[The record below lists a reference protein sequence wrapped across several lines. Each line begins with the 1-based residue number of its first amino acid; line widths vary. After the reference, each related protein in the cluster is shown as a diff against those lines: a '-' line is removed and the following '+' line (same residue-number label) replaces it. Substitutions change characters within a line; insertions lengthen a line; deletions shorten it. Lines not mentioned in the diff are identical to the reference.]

1 MYLQPNDTIR
11 KYKSVEYTSL
21 GRTGLQVSKIC
32 IGTNMFGADYVDD
45 DRAISVVHAALD
57 NGINFV
63 DTADAYNGGRSE
75 KVVGKA
81 IKGNR
86 SDYVVATKGFIAT
99 GSGEN
104 DKGLSRKHLMD
115 AVEGSL
121 RRLDTDYIDLYQIHY
136 WDPRTPLE
144 ETLGTLDD
152 LVHQGKIRYLGC
164 SNLPAWQLCRAL
176 WVSDKNGF
184 QRFESVQPEYNFGNR
199 DIEAELF
206 PLCADQGVGVIPYQI
221 LMGGVLTGTYD
232 RSSDPGS
239 DTHMASRH
247 ATRAKN
253 TYWTDENFDRVDRM
267 KGIASDLGCNVPQ
280 LVMAWVLSNPVITSV
295 IVGSSRPEQ
304 VVKNGQAVQVKLSSE
319 VIQVLDAL

>member
-1 MYLQPNDTIR
+1 M
-11 KYKSVEYTSL
+11 EYTRL
-21 GRTGLQVSKIC
+21 GRTGLKVSRIC
-32 IGTNMFGADYVDD
+32 VGTNMFGAEYVDD
-45 DRAISVVHAALD
+45 ARAISVVHAALD
-57 NGINFV
+57 NGVNFI

-75 KVVGKA
+75 EVVGKA
-81 IKGNR
+81 VKGRR

-99 GSGEN
+99 GPGEN
-104 DKGLSRKHLMD
+104 DKGLSRKHLLD

-121 RRLDTDYIDLYQIHY
+121 RRLDTDYIDLYQVHY
-136 WDPRTPLE
+136 WDPDTSLE

-152 LVHQGKIRYLGC
+152 LVHQGKIRYIGC
-164 SNLPAWQLCRAL
+164 SNFAAWQLARAL

-184 QRFESVQPEYNFGNR
+184 ARFESLQPEYNFGNR
-199 DIEAELF
+199 DIETELF
-206 PLCADQGVGVIPYQI
+206 PLCEDQDVGIIPYQI

-232 RSSDPGS
+232 RATDPGS

-267 KGIASDLGCNVPQ
+267 RSIAADLGCEVPQ
-280 LVMAWVLSNPVITSV
+280 LVMAWVLSKPVVTSV

-304 VVKNGQAVQVKLSSE
+304 VAKNAQAVEVKPSAD
-319 VIQVLDAL
+319 VLQILDTM